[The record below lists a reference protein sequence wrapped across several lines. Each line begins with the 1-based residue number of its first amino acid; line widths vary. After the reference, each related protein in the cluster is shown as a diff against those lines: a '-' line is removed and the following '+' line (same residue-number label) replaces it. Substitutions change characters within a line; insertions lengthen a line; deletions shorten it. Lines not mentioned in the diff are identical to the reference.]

1 MDTNNN
7 LIAQSLR
14 VKEIPTID
22 LTGSMSIDDD
32 GVLVLLKTCLSDQS
46 YTFLSQSFFSR
57 VLGTMQSTQNDLKE
71 GLPTSDLPPEPQPQ
85 PPAEETAPLVSW
97 IMRLEQRSILPQS
110 AGLVAVRKAQ
120 ARNQRRFH
128 LAVLLGLWAMP
139 ARFVAG
145 AAPQGP
151 RRRQS

>member
-1 MDTNNN
+1 
-7 LIAQSLR
+7 

-32 GVLVLLKTCLSDQS
+32 GVLDLLKTCLSDQS
-46 YTFLSQSFFSR
+46 CTFLSQRFFSR
-57 VLGTMQSTQNDLKE
+57 VLGTMQSTKNDLKE
-71 GLPTSDLPPEPQPQ
+71 GLPTSDLPPECQPQ

-120 ARNQRRFH
+120 ARNQRFH
-128 LAVLLGLWAMP
+128 LAVLLGLWAML

-145 AAPQGP
+145 AATRDQEDVRPKAACPQ
-151 RRRQS
+151 R